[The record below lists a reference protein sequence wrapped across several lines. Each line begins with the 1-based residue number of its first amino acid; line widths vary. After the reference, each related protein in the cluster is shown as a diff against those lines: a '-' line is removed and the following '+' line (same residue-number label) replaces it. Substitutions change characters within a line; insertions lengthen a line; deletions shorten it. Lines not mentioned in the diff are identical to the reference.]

1 MARNNI
7 GLGSAANDGTGDT
20 LRGAGTKINN
30 NFVELYQK
38 LGGDSNNLSGQ
49 IAVAAD
55 GLVFEGTIADN
66 NETTLKAINPT
77 ADRNI
82 SLPNASGS
90 VILDSATQ
98 TLINKTLT
106 SPVLTTPQ
114 LNNIAATFQYVF
126 KPAAI
131 SADRNVNFP
140 ALSDSDTF
148 VFASEAATLKNKTL
162 DSATVNNPIFAG
174 TVADVNGAGLL
185 EIISTASAV
194 NDLKLSNAATNTSP
208 TITADGTDTNVGIA
222 IVGKAK
228 GSVQVSKSAV
238 SSTTQTA
245 AGDCSETTGFIIA
258 NSGTALA
265 IGLPNGTT
273 IGEMK
278 VFTNK
283 GSGLATIT
291 PANFAQGSTVALSQF
306 DAVTLIWDG
315 TNWYITGHY
324 GAAIA

>member
-98 TLINKTLT
+98 TIINKTIT
-106 SPVLTTPQ
+106 SPVLITPQ
-114 LNNIAATFQYVF
+114 INNVANTFQYIV
-126 KPAAI
+126 KPGAI
-131 SADRNVNFP
+131 VADRNINIP
-140 ALSDSDTF
+140 ILADSDAI
-148 VFASEAATLKNKTL
+148 VFNTTAAVLKNKTL
-162 DSATVNNPIFAG
+162 DSATVNNPILSG
-174 TVADVNGAGLL
+174 TISDVNGAGLL
-185 EIISTASAV
+185 EIVSTASAV
-194 NDLKLSNAATNTSP
+194 NDVKLTNAATGSNPSIIATGS
-208 TITADGTDTNVGIA
+208 DTNVTIDIRGQ
-222 IVGKAK
+222 AK
-228 GSVQVSKSAV
+228 GSVKVNKISVLAN
-238 SSTTQTA
+238 TQTSA
-245 AGDCSETTGFIIA
+245 ADASETAGYIIC
-258 NSGTALA
+258 NSG
-265 IGLPNGTT
+265 ISMGVGLNDGTVV
-273 IGEMK
+273 GETK

-283 GSGLATIT
+283 GAGLATVT
-291 PANFAQGSTVALSQF
+291 PDNFAQGTTIALSQF
-306 DAVTLIWDG
+306 DGASLIWDG
-315 TNWYITGHY
+315 SNWYITGHY
-324 GAAIA
+324 GAVIA